1 MKTSL
6 FVHISLIK
14 KNLFV
19 CTDIQGNLFTFKYDY
34 LLLKEPAAAV
44 KSCSAPGY
52 TDDPLLGCYRF
63 IKIGV
68 GTHADA
74 AKLCASDG
82 GRLLLINSE
91 EEFQAVQK
99 ILSMY
104 IVSVNF

>member
-1 MKTSL
+1 M
-6 FVHISLIK
+6 
-14 KNLFV
+14 
-19 CTDIQGNLFTFKYDY
+19 
-34 LLLKEPAAAV
+34 KEPAAAV

>member
-1 MKTSL
+1 M
-6 FVHISLIK
+6 
-14 KNLFV
+14 
-19 CTDIQGNLFTFKYDY
+19 
-34 LLLKEPAAAV
+34 KEPAAAV
-44 KSCSAPGY
+44 KSCSASGY

-104 IVSVNF
+104 IVSENSNIEVHDTVSFLNTQKRYIYFRI